1 DFIDQRFPRT
11 SLISLPCV
19 KMGVFQIHSFLS
31 RYSRQS
37 IYVIFENRIPRTALK
52 SPHPHFMAL
61 TINVMSFFFFQLAL
75 GKLTSKNDTFSGW
88 LHYLRI
94 Q

>member
-1 DFIDQRFPRT
+1 
-11 SLISLPCV
+11 SLPCV